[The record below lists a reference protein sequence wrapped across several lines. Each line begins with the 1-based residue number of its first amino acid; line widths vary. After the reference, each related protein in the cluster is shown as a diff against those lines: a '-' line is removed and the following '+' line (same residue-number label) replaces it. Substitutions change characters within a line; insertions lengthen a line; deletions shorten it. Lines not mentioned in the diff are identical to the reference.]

1 MRGIATWLVLAAV
14 GLVVIA
20 GVTDALR
27 GSSSH
32 AQSAPATEA
41 TIGGLTTT
49 APSVQA
55 TTEPVATTQ
64 AVAATEAV
72 ATTAPDIPSDSPERL
87 PSCATGQLRLT
98 FTVADGLAALKFRRV
113 AGEPC
118 HHGRSPIG
126 FTARDESGHKLPLF
140 PASAELRKTVPAD
153 FTDGFVQLMQ
163 IPYSEVCDP
172 AGSFLAVATVGPYVA
187 RRTVPGKN
195 LVCNHG

>member
-20 GVTDALR
+20 GVADALR

-32 AQSAPATEA
+32 AQSAPATDS

-55 TTEPVATTQ
+55 TTEPLATTQ
-64 AVAATEAV
+64 TEVV
-72 ATTAPDIPSDSPERL
+72 ATTAPATQSDSPERL

-98 FTVADGLAALKFRRV
+98 FTVAEGLAALELRRV

-118 HHGRSPIG
+118 HHGRSPVG
-126 FTARDESGHKLPLF
+126 FTARDESGHRVTLF

-153 FTDGFVQLMQ
+153 FTDGFVQIMQ

-187 RRTVPGKN
+187 RRTFPGKN
-195 LVCNHG
+195 LICDHA

>member
-41 TIGGLTTT
+41 
-49 APSVQA
+49 
-55 TTEPVATTQ
+55 VATTQ

-140 PASAELRKTVPAD
+140 PASAELRKTVLAD
-153 FTDGFVQLMQ
+153 FTDGFVQIMQ

-187 RRTVPGKN
+187 RRTVPGKH
-195 LVCNHG
+195 LICDHG